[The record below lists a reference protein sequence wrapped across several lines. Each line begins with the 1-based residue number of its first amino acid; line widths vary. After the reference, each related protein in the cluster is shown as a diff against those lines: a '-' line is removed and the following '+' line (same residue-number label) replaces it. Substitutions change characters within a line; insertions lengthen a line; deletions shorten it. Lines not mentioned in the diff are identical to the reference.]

1 MPIARRLES
10 GTGEPMKSIG
20 TGGGKPGKTRKTDSP
35 SSSKDERSVLGKPS
49 DADFK
54 GYITMLIGKMVDDP
68 TLQEQAQ
75 ANDTVDAIC

>member
-1 MPIARRLES
+1 MNEVFS
-10 GTGEPMKSIG
+10 GN
-20 TGGGKPGKTRKTDSP
+20 
-35 SSSKDERSVLGKPS
+35 LS

>member
-10 GTGEPMKSIG
+10 ARAKPMKSIG
-20 TGGGKPGKTRKTDSP
+20 TGGASLGRPGRPTLRHHQKMNEVFSGN
-35 SSSKDERSVLGKPS
+35 LS

-75 ANDTVDAIC
+75 ANDTDAIC

>member
-35 SSSKDERSVLGKPS
+35 SSSKMNEVFSGNLS

-68 TLQEQAQ
+68 SLQEQAQ